1 MCVCVVGWVVRGMV
15 GWLTEILGNVAKWP
29 VGLAGS
35 GVFWELLDADGEE
48 TGEEGHGKLSGW
60 TC

>member
-1 MCVCVVGWVVRGMV
+1 MVRGMV

-48 TGEEGHGKLSGW
+48 TGEEGHGKLGGW